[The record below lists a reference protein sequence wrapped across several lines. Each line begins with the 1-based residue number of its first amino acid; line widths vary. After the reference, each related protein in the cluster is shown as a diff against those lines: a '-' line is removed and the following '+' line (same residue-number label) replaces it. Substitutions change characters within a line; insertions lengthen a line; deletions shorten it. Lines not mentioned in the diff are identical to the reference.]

1 VPGGPNGLAGGMA
14 MATKAE
20 WFRYTAERAGLK
32 KASAAKIPTVAAAL
46 AAKGKTEPHNLATR
60 SGKKAIYALEES
72 AGKPSRKSSRKSSNR
87 QKTDAQFRMKREA
100 SEVRTSTK
108 TGVGRKR

>member
-1 VPGGPNGLAGGMA
+1 MT
-14 MATKAE
+14 TKAE
-20 WFRYTAERAGLK
+20 WFRYEAERAGPK
-32 KASAAKIPTVAAAL
+32 QARASIPTVTAAL
-46 AAKGKTEPHNLATR
+46 AAKGMNEPHNLATR
-60 SGKKAIYALEES
+60 SG
-72 AGKPSRKSSRKSSNR
+72 NR

>member
-1 VPGGPNGLAGGMA
+1 

-20 WFRYTAERAGLK
+20 WFRYEAERAGPK
-32 KASAAKIPTVAAAL
+32 KAGASIPTVAAAL
-46 AAKGKTEPHNLATR
+46 AAKGMNEPHNLATR
-60 SGKKAIYALEES
+60 SGKKAIYALEDS